1 MDRNLA
7 TTFEDF
13 AAGATQRPA
22 DSTLDFTGAVRRHE
36 FYIEPVGISA
46 AIERPDFPA
55 VNDEL
60 FEWITLCDAVRSAQC
75 RFTFFGA
82 GYGRWTANAVCAARN
97 RGSVDIDAVMVEAE
111 PQHCEWA
118 RLNMAD
124 NHIDRFELIEAAV
137 AAQDGEALFC
147 IRWPQGQNARDFYG
161 QGLMPADVQTQST
174 AETYYGR
181 PILVFNGSW
190 EGIMINT
197 RSLRSIIGDRHDIDL
212 MDIDIQ
218 GAEGDVVTNSV
229 GVLTERVKRLY
240 IETHNAEVEANIR
253 STLAGARWDLV
264 YDFAV
269 GGVRPTP
276 YGDVDFGGGGCQ
288 SWINLRL

>member
-7 TTFEDF
+7 TIFEDF

-22 DSTLDFTGAVRRHE
+22 DSTLDFTGAVHRHE
-36 FYIEPVGISA
+36 FYRKPVEGISA

-55 VNDEL
+55 VNEEL
-60 FEWITLCDAVRSAQC
+60 FEWITLCDAVRSTQS
-75 RFTFFGA
+75 RFTFFEVGA

-97 RGSVDIDAVMVEAE
+97 RGIVDIDAVMVEAE

-137 AAQDGEALFC
+137 AAQEGDALFC

-161 QGLMPADVQTQST
+161 QLLMPADVQTRST
-174 AETYYGR
+174 AKTYYGR
-181 PILVFNGSW
+181 PILVFYDTW

-197 RSLRSIIGDRHDIDL
+197 HSLCSIIGDRHDIDL

-240 IETHNAEVEANIR
+240 IETHNAEVN
-253 STLAGARWDLV
+253 ARW
-264 YDFAV
+264 
-269 GGVRPTP
+269 GGVGSCLRFC
-276 YGDVDFGGGGCQ
+276 GRGCATDA
-288 SWINLRL
+288 IR